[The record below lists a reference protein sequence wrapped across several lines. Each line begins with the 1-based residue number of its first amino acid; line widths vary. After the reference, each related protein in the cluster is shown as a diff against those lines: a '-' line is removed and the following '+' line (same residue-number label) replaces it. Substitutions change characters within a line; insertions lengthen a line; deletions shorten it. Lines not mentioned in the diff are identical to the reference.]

1 MQRRFP
7 QSRKLVLLLGD
18 IFLTIVAVYL
28 ATSFIVLESN
38 LKYNLNFY
46 LIMTAVLLLTMI
58 ILFNVNGLFTIAR
71 KKFGEVVITLAVA
84 IVNEI
89 IIMMAICFFIN
100 EASYSRV
107 ALLGAAF
114 LQFLFLLT
122 WRNAFW
128 RMERVLT
135 VENKVAIIGSVDECQ
150 RISRILA
157 QKIELNL
164 SVCSQYTGQEE
175 VQWQD
180 IAEDISTIILG
191 NDLNLSEK
199 SKVMHFCNKHHKN
212 IVTIPTMY
220 ELLCSSAVLDT
231 IDDIPIF
238 RFAPLMPTLE
248 QKSLKRIMDIIV
260 ASGAIICTLPI
271 MLLVAIAIKLDSQ
284 GKIIYSQIRTGLSG
298 KDFKI
303 YKFRTMNKDAEKK
316 TGAVFSAGENDPR
329 ITKFGRF
336 LRKVR
341 LDELPQLFNVLK
353 GEMSIVGPRPERPIF
368 VEKFTKEIPEYPY
381 RHNVKP
387 GITGLAQVYGKYNT
401 PAYDK
406 LIYDLSYIQKYSVV
420 TDIVIMLQTVRVLI
434 NKNSTA
440 GVEDSVTVIESRG
453 NKLTL

>member
-1 MQRRFP
+1 MSRKFP

-18 IFLTIVAVYL
+18 IFFTIVAVYL
-28 ATSFIVLESN
+28 ATKFIVLESS
-38 LKYNLNFY
+38 LNHNFSFY
-46 LIMTAVLLLTMI
+46 FIMTVLLLLVMG

-71 KKFGEVVITLAVA
+71 KKFSEVAITLAVA
-84 IVNEI
+84 IVNEV

-107 ALLGAAF
+107 ALLLAAL

-122 WRNAFW
+122 WRNIFW
-128 RMERVLT
+128 RMERSLT
-135 VENKVAIIGSVDECQ
+135 GENRTVIIGGVYECQ
-150 RISRILA
+150 RIHKILA
-157 QKIELNL
+157 QKSELNL
-164 SVCSQYTGQEE
+164 LVCSLYTDQEVE
-175 VQWQD
+175 QWRN
-180 IAEDISTIILG
+180 IAEDINMVILG
-191 NDLNLSEK
+191 SDLSLSDK
-199 SKVMHFCNKHHKN
+199 SQIINFCNKNNKN
-212 IVTIPTMY
+212 IVVIPTIY
-220 ELLCSSAVLDT
+220 ELLCSSAVLAT
-231 IDDIPIF
+231 VDDIPIF
-238 RFAPLMPTLE
+238 KFAPLMPTLE

-284 GKIIYSQIRTGLSG
+284 GEIIYSQIRTGLRG

-303 YKFRTMNKDAEKK
+303 YKFRTMNKDAEKN

-329 ITKFGRF
+329 ITKVGRF

-368 VEKFTKEIPEYPY
+368 VEQFTKEISEYPY

-406 LIYDLSYIQKYSVV
+406 LIYDLSYIQKCSVI
-420 TDIVIMLQTVRVLI
+420 TDVVIMLQTIRVLI

-440 GVEDSVTVIESRG
+440 GVEEVVPVAKAQVMKEKG
-453 NKLTL
+453 